1 MARILVVD
9 DNPNNLDVLAELF
22 DQHDFV
28 VLFALDGRTG
38 LQRAES
44 GRPDLILLD
53 VMMANMDGFET
64 CRKLKANSATKDIPV
79 IFMTALT
86 DTTHKVKAFASGAV
100 DYITKP
106 FEPEEV
112 LARVYTHL
120 TLQQLRQD
128 LQTKNQQL
136 QDSLNTLHNTQEQL
150 VQAKKMAALGR
161 LVAGIAHEINTPVGV
176 GITAASFL
184 EKKSR
189 EVADLYASGK
199 LPRSEFEMY
208 LRQSVDSTAA
218 ILSNLQ
224 KAAKLIQHFKQV
236 AVDQHSEEHRC
247 VNLKPYFSNLFTGLQ
262 AKYALLPYQ
271 IALTCQE
278 DLYVDIYPEMIAQ
291 IISHLFEN
299 SVIHGFEHAQ
309 TGTISLDISQQN
321 NRLLLQYW
329 DNGKGMEPEQREKI
343 FDPFFTTKRAQGG
356 VGLGMHIVYN
366 LITQTLGGTIE
377 CQSAPEHGM
386 TFYISL
392 PIPQQQT

>member
-64 CRKLKANSATKDIPV
+64 CRKLKANSSTKDIPV

-112 LARVYTHL
+112 LARVHTHL

-128 LQTKNQQL
+128 LQTKNEQL
-136 QDSLNTLHNTQEQL
+136 QDSLDTLHSTQEQL

-199 LPRSEFEMY
+199 LPRSEFETY
-208 LRQSVDSTAA
+208 LRQSVDSTAS

-224 KAAKLIQHFKQV
+224 RAAKLIQHFKQV
-236 AVDQHSEEHRC
+236 AIDQHSEEHHR
-247 VNLKPYFSNLFTGLQ
+247 VNLKLYFSNLFTGLQ
-262 AKYALLPYQ
+262 AKYEHFPYQ
-271 IALTCQE
+271 TSLTCQE
-278 DLYVDIYPEMIAQ
+278 DLYVDIYPGMLVQ
-291 IISHLFEN
+291 ILSQLFEN
-299 SVIHGFEHAQ
+299 SVLHGFEHAQ
-309 TGTISLDISQQN
+309 TGTISLDIHPQG
-321 NRLLLQYW
+321 NRLFLQYR
-329 DNGKGMEPEQREKI
+329 DNGKGMNPEQCERV
-343 FDPFFTTKRAQGG
+343 FDPFFTTKRAQGA

-377 CQSAPEHGM
+377 CQSEPEQGT
-386 TFYISL
+386 TFSISL
-392 PIPQQQT
+392 PILNT

>member
-53 VMMANMDGFET
+53 VMMADMDGFET

-86 DTTHKVKAFASGAV
+86 DTTNKVKAFASGAV

-112 LARVYTHL
+112 LARVHTHL

-128 LQTKNQQL
+128 LQTKNEQL
-136 QDSLNTLHNTQEQL
+136 QDSLDTLHNTQEQL

-176 GITAASFL
+176 SITAVSFL
-184 EKKSR
+184 EKKSQ
-189 EVADLYASGK
+189 EVAELYASGK
-199 LPRSEFEMY
+199 LPRSEFETY
-208 LRQSVDSTAA
+208 LRQSGDATAA

-224 KAAKLIQHFKQV
+224 RAAKLIQHFKQV
-236 AVDQHSEEHRC
+236 AVDQHSEEQRL
-247 VNLKPYFSNLFTGLQ
+247 VNLKAYLSNLVIGLQ
-262 AKYALLPYQ
+262 AKYGRFPYQ
-271 IALTCQE
+271 MSLTCPE
-278 DLYVDIYPEMIAQ
+278 DLCVDIYPGMLVQ

-299 SVIHGFEHAQ
+299 SVLHGFEHTQA
-309 TGTISLDISQQN
+309 GEISLDICQQQHQ
-321 NRLLLQYW
+321 LLLQYR
-329 DNGKGMEPEQREKI
+329 DNGKGMSPEQCERV
-343 FDPFFTTKRAQGG
+343 FDPFFTTKRAQGA

-377 CQSAPEHGM
+377 CQSEPEHGT

-392 PIPQQQT
+392 PLPHT

>member
-28 VLFALDGRTG
+28 VLFALDGPSG

-86 DTTHKVKAFASGAV
+86 DTTHKIKALASGAV

-112 LARVYTHL
+112 LARVRTHL

-128 LQTKNQQL
+128 LQTKNEQL
-136 QDSLNTLHNTQEQL
+136 QDSLDRLHSTQEQL

-161 LVAGIAHEINTPVGV
+161 LVAGIAHEINTPIGV

-189 EVADLYASGK
+189 EVSNLYASGR
-199 LPRSEFEMY
+199 LPRSEFETY

-218 ILSNLQ
+218 ILNNLQ

-236 AVDQHSEEHRC
+236 AIDQHSEEQQR
-247 VNLKPYFSNLFTGLQ
+247 VNLKSYFSNLFAGLQ
-262 AKYALLPYQ
+262 AKYAPLPYQ
-271 IALTCQE
+271 ISLTCQE
-278 DLYVDIYPEMIAQ
+278 DLYVDIYPGMLVQ

-299 SVIHGFEHAQ
+299 SVLHGFECRQ
-309 TGTISLDISQQN
+309 TGTISLDISRQG
-321 NRLLLQYW
+321 NRLLLLYR
-329 DNGKGMEPEQREKI
+329 DNGKGMGSEQCEKI

-356 VGLGMHIVYN
+356 MGLGMHIVYN
-366 LITQTLGGTIE
+366 LITQTLRGTIE
-377 CQSAPEHGM
+377 CQSKPEQGT
-386 TFYISL
+386 TFSISL
-392 PIPQQQT
+392 PLANT